1 MIDELVFRIVFTV
14 LWLVFIVNLTWVR
27 YSTRQPKQ
35 EAQTTQTKQ
44 QQKEK
49 QWHTVALALF
59 APFWFGGIILYI
71 FIPSLIAF
79 ISIPLPDWFRLVM
92 GGVAL
97 LSIPF
102 TLWSYRTI
110 GKNWV
115 HALDPSEFTQK
126 KDNKLV
132 TVGPYRIV
140 RNPIYLGSFT
150 LILSLALL
158 ASNWLI
164 LIPSVAII
172 PLIYTRISGEEQM
185 LLDRFG
191 DEYREYMRKTP
202 RIIPSIR
209 SR

>member
-1 MIDELVFRIVFTV
+1 MVSELVFRIIFTV

-35 EAQTTQTKQ
+35 QTQTVQTTQEHT
-44 QQKEK
+44 EK
-49 QWHTVALALF
+49 RWHTVALALF
-59 APFWFGGIILYI
+59 APFWFGGIILYM
-71 FIPSLIAF
+71 FIPSWIAF
-79 ISIPLPDWFRLVM
+79 LSIPLTEWFRLIMV
-92 GGVAL
+92 GVAI

-140 RNPIYLGSFT
+140 RNPLYLGSFT
-150 LILSLALL
+150 FILSLALL

-164 LIPSVAII
+164 LLPAIMI
-172 PLIYTRISGEEQM
+172 VVLIYTRISGEEKM

-191 DEYREYMRKTP
+191 NEYQEYMKKTP
-202 RIIPSIR
+202 RIIPRIK

>member
-1 MIDELVFRIVFTV
+1 MIDELVFRIIFIA
-14 LWLVFIVNLTWVR
+14 LWFVFISNLSCVR
-27 YSTRQPKQ
+27 YSTRKPKQ
-35 EAQTTQTKQ
+35 KEQTTQTIQ

-59 APFWFGGIILYI
+59 APFWFGGIILYM
-71 FIPSLIAF
+71 FIPSWIAF
-79 ISIPLPDWFRLVM
+79 LSIPLPEGFRLIMV
-92 GGVAL
+92 GVAT

-115 HALDPSEFTQK
+115 HALEQTEFAQK

-132 TVGPYRIV
+132 TEGPYRIV

-150 LILSLALL
+150 FILSLAFL

-164 LIPSVAII
+164 LLPAII
-172 PLIYTRISGEEQM
+172 IVALIYTRISGEEKM

-191 DEYREYMRKTP
+191 NEYREYLKKTP
-202 RIIPSIR
+202 RIIPRIK